1 MTELL
6 EKELVYKIVGCAISI
21 HNKIGHGF
29 REKTY
34 EKAICVEF
42 EDQNL
47 SYSQQMSYPIYYKNN
62 KIDEFIPD
70 LVVENKVIVEAKI
83 VESIIDEHRGQL
95 INYLRISGIKV
106 GLIINFK
113 HPKIQWERIILEKV
127 R

>member
-21 HNKIGHGF
+21 HNEIGHGF

-34 EKAICVEF
+34 EKALCVDF
-42 EDQNL
+42 DDQNL
-47 SYSQQMSYPIYYKNN
+47 LYSQQLRYPIYYKNN

-70 LVVENKVIVEAKI
+70 LVVENKVIVEAKT
-83 VESIIDEHRGQL
+83 VESIIDEHIGQL
-95 INYLRISGIKV
+95 INYLRISRIKV

-113 HPKIQWERIILEKV
+113 HPKLQWERIILDEA

>member
-1 MTELL
+1 MTDLL

-21 HNKIGHGF
+21 HNEIGHGF

-34 EKAICVEF
+34 EKALCVEF

-47 SYSQQMSYPIYYKNN
+47 SFSQQMSYPIYYKNN

-70 LVVENKVIVEAKI
+70 LIVENKVIVEAKT

-113 HPKIQWERIILEKV
+113 HPKLQ
-127 R
+127 

>member
-1 MTELL
+1 MTDLL

-21 HNKIGHGF
+21 HNEIGHGF

-34 EKAICVEF
+34 EKALCVEF

-47 SYSQQMSYPIYYKNN
+47 SFTQQMSYPIYYKNN

-70 LVVENKVIVEAKI
+70 LIVENKVIVEAKT
-83 VESIIDEHRGQL
+83 VESIIDEYRGQL

-113 HPKIQWERIILEKV
+113 HPKLQWERIILDEA

>member
-1 MTELL
+1 
-6 EKELVYKIVGCAISI
+6 
-21 HNKIGHGF
+21 
-29 REKTY
+29 
-34 EKAICVEF
+34 VEF

-47 SYSQQMSYPIYYKNN
+47 SYSQQMSYPIYYKNH
-62 KIDEFIPD
+62 KVDEFIPD
-70 LVVENKVIVEAKI
+70 LIIENKVIAEAKT

-113 HPKIQWERIILEKV
+113 HSELQWERIVLEKA